1 MVSAEVGERER
12 RLGVLY
18 LGKWSWLNCLLV
30 QVVKITWPKFL
41 LQLRE
46 ALALDSRIELD
57 ESDMM
62 AMQTVYLH

>member
-1 MVSAEVGERER
+1 MAK
-12 RLGVLY
+12 LPI
-18 LGKWSWLNCLLV
+18 V

-62 AMQTVYLH
+62 AMQTVYLHEKMKVLIAEWL